1 MVPFAKRFG
10 VALIMRRK
18 ITDEL
23 VKWKNSTDNRLPM
36 LIYGARQVGK
46 TYAMKEFG
54 SRYFRD
60 VLYINFET
68 DGVIGSYFEADIHPD
83 KIICVIENYY
93 RVKIV
98 PQ

>member
-1 MVPFAKRFG
+1 
-10 VALIMRRK
+10 MRRK

-46 TYAMKEFG
+46 TYVMKELG

-83 KIICVIENYY
+83 KIISVFENYY
-93 RVKIV
+93 RV
-98 PQ
+98 

>member
-46 TYAMKEFG
+46 TYVMKELG
-54 SRYFRD
+54 SRSFRD

-68 DGVIGSYFEADIHPD
+68 DGVIGS
-83 KIICVIENYY
+83 
-93 RVKIV
+93 
-98 PQ
+98 